1 MAFLFYFRPSKV
13 APYMNEWLMRVRKE
27 IGLTPRLNACG
38 AGYWVGALT

>member
-27 IGLTPRLNACG
+27 IGLTPRLMPVELDTG
-38 AGYWVGALT
+38 WGH